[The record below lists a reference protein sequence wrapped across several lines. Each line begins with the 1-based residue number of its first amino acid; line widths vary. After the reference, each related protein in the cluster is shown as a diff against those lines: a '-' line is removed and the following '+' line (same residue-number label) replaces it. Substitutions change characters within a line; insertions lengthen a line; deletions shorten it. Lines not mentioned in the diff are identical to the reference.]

1 MPEKL
6 GTIMKIKVSVLVI
19 ICSAGLAFGQD
30 APAETGLKAGG
41 ESELAAL
48 AEKEVTRRQALQ
60 EKGPVITD
68 IELSSLLGAMK
79 SQEAPAAVPEIMPDK
94 PEGSADSGKNELDT
108 LVQDEAEAL
117 LDEIRNDLRTARQS
131 VETASNSYMVMELRI
146 NNLRNR
152 LYQEA
157 DPARQQMLQKE
168 LDQAV
173 TDISEVRAAEAEARR
188 HLDLLRVEARQAG
201 LLPGEIDDIVGT
213 VPVTR
218 SSATID

>member
-1 MPEKL
+1 
-6 GTIMKIKVSVLVI
+6 MKIKVSVLVI

-30 APAETGLKAGG
+30 ASAETDSKAGG

-48 AEKEVTRRQALQ
+48 AENEVTRRQALP
-60 EKGPVITD
+60 EKGPVITN
-68 IELSSLLGAMK
+68 IELYSLLGAMRSK
-79 SQEAPAAVPEIMPDK
+79 EAPVTVSEIMPDE
-94 PEGSADSGKNELDT
+94 PEGSADAGKNELDT

-117 LDEIRNDLRTARQS
+117 LDEIRDALLTARQS

-152 LYQEA
+152 LYMEA

-173 TDISEVRAAEAEARR
+173 TDMSGIRADEAESRR
-188 HLDLLRVEARQAG
+188 NLDLLMVQARRAG